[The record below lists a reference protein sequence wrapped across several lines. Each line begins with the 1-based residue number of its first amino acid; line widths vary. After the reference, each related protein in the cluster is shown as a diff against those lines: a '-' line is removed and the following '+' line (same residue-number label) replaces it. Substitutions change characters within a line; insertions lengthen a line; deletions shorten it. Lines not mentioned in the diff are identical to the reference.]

1 MSSGFLAQS
10 RLSRSEE
17 MKILIV
23 EDEKRMAQT
32 LRRGLEE
39 ERYSVTVTADGISA
53 VELAENDHFD
63 LILLDLMLPG
73 IDGLEVTRRLRGTA
87 QSVPI
92 LMLTARDTVPDMVKG
107 LDSGADDYITKP
119 FPFEVLL
126 ARIRAIERRRVNSR
140 PRSLRVAD
148 LVLEKDARRVF
159 RGSREIHLT
168 QTEFRLLEF
177 LMLRKGRVATRE
189 AIIREIWQGE
199 ETVEENTLDAFVRLL
214 RQKIN
219 LGEDV
224 KLIETRRGF
233 GYYIEEDSCQ

>member
-1 MSSGFLAQS
+1 
-10 RLSRSEE
+10 
-17 MKILIV
+17 MKILVV
-23 EDEKRMAQT
+23 EDEKRMAQA

-39 ERYSVTVTADGISA
+39 ERYSVTTAADGISA
-53 VELAENDHFD
+53 LEMAGSDHFD

-73 IDGLEVTRRLRGTA
+73 IDGFEVTRRLRGTA

-92 LMLTARDTVPDMVKG
+92 LMLTARDAVPDMVKG

-126 ARIRAIERRRVNSR
+126 ARIRVIERRLDSR

-148 LVLEKDARRVF
+148 LVLEKDTRRVF

-189 AIIREIWQGE
+189 AIIHEIWPGGE
-199 ETVEENTLDAFVRLL
+199 AVEENTLDAFVRLL
-214 RQKIN
+214 RQKID

-233 GYYIEEDSCQ
+233 GYCIEEDSAR

>member
-1 MSSGFLAQS
+1 
-10 RLSRSEE
+10 
-17 MKILIV
+17 MKILVV
-23 EDEKRMAQT
+23 EDEKRMAQA

-39 ERYSVTVTADGISA
+39 ERYSVTTTADGISA
-53 VELAENDHFD
+53 LELAVSDHFD

-73 IDGLEVTRRLRGTA
+73 IDGFEVTRRLRGSA

-92 LMLTARDTVPDMVKG
+92 LMLTARDTVPDMVSG
-107 LDSGADDYITKP
+107 LDCGADDYLTKP

-126 ARIRAIERRRVNSR
+126 ARIRAIERRRVNSH

-148 LVLEKDARRVF
+148 LLLERDTRRVF
-159 RGSREIHLT
+159 RGNREINLT

-177 LMLRKGRVATRE
+177 LMLWKGRVATRE
-189 AIIREIWQGE
+189 AIIREIWPGGE
-199 ETVEENTLDAFVRLL
+199 SVEENTLDAFVRLL

-219 LGEDV
+219 FGEDV

-233 GYYIEEDSCQ
+233 GYCLEEDSCR

>member
-1 MSSGFLAQS
+1 
-10 RLSRSEE
+10 
-17 MKILIV
+17 MKILVV
-23 EDEKRMAQT
+23 EDEKRMAQA

-39 ERYSVTVTADGISA
+39 ECYSVTMTADGISA
-53 VELAENDHFD
+53 VELGGSDHFD

-73 IDGLEVTRRLRGTA
+73 IDGFEVTRRLRRAT
-87 QSVPI
+87 QSVAI

-107 LDSGADDYITKP
+107 LDCGADDYITKP

-126 ARIRAIERRRVNSR
+126 ARIRAIERRRLDSH

-148 LVLEKDARRVF
+148 LVLERETRCVF
-159 RGSREIHLT
+159 RGKREIKLT

-189 AIIREIWQGE
+189 AILHEIWPSGE
-199 ETVEENTLDAFVRLL
+199 AVEENTLDAFVKLL
-214 RQKIN
+214 RQKID
-219 LGEDV
+219 LGEDL

-233 GYYIEEDSCQ
+233 GYCVRKESAE

>member
-1 MSSGFLAQS
+1 
-10 RLSRSEE
+10 
-17 MKILIV
+17 MKILVV
-23 EDEKRMAQT
+23 EDEKRMAQA

-39 ERYSVTVTADGISA
+39 ERYSVTTAADGISA
-53 VELAENDHFD
+53 LELTGSDHFD

-73 IDGLEVTRRLRGTA
+73 IDGFEITRRLRGAA

-92 LMLTARDTVPDMVKG
+92 LMLTARDAVPDMVKG

-126 ARIRAIERRRVNSR
+126 ARVRVIERRLDSR

-148 LVLEKDARRVF
+148 LVLEKDSRRVF
-159 RGSREIHLT
+159 RGSREINLT
-168 QTEFRLLEF
+168 RTEFRLLEF

-199 ETVEENTLDAFVRLL
+199 EAVEENTLDAFVRLL
-214 RQKIN
+214 RQKVN
-219 LGEDV
+219 CGEDL

-233 GYYIEEDSCQ
+233 GYCIEEESLQ

>member
-1 MSSGFLAQS
+1 
-10 RLSRSEE
+10 
-17 MKILIV
+17 MKILVV
-23 EDEKRMAQT
+23 EDEKRMAQA

-39 ERYSVTVTADGISA
+39 ERYSVTTTADGVA
-53 VELAENDHFD
+53 AMELVGRDHFD

-73 IDGLEVTRRLRGTA
+73 IDGFEVTRRLRGA
-87 QSVPI
+87 ELSVPI

-107 LDSGADDYITKP
+107 LDEGADDYLTKP

-126 ARIRAIERRRVNSR
+126 ARIRAIERRRVNSHS
-140 PRSLRVAD
+140 RSLRAAD
-148 LVLEKDARRVF
+148 LVLERVTRRVF
-159 RGSREIHLT
+159 RGNREINLT

-177 LMLRKGRVATRE
+177 LILRKGRVATRE

-199 ETVEENTLDAFVRLL
+199 EAVEENTLDAFVRLL

-219 LGEDV
+219 FGEDV

-233 GYYIEEDSCQ
+233 GYYIEEDSPQ

>member
-1 MSSGFLAQS
+1 
-10 RLSRSEE
+10 

-23 EDEKRMAQT
+23 EDEKRMAQA

-39 ERYSVTVTADGISA
+39 EHYSVTTTGDGLSA
-53 VELAENDHFD
+53 MELAGNGRFD

-73 IDGLEVTRRLRGTA
+73 IDGIEVTRRLRGTA

-92 LMLTARDTVPDMVKG
+92 LMLTARDTIPDMVEG

-126 ARIRAIERRRVNSR
+126 ARIRAIERRCSDSQ

-148 LVLEKDARRVF
+148 LVLERETRRVF
-159 RGSREIHLT
+159 RGIREIHLT

-177 LMLRKGRVATRE
+177 LMLRKGRVAKRE
-189 AIIREIWQGE
+189 AILREIWPGNE
-199 ETVEENTLDAFVRLL
+199 AVEENTLDAFVRLL
-214 RQKIN
+214 RQKIDF
-219 LGEDV
+219 GEEL

-233 GYYIEEDSCQ
+233 GYCLREESPE